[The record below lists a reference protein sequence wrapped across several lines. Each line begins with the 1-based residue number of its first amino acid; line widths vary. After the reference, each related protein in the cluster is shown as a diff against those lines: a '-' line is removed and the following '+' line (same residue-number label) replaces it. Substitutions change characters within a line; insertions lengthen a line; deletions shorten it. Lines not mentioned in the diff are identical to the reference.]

1 MIARVLAAV
10 EQHRAE
16 GMTARAAEI
25 AATPDHPQTGSLS
38 LYRQCARAT
47 FEAAAALTKQPGTG
61 RRS

>member
-1 MIARVLAAV
+1 MIARVRAAI

-16 GMTARAAEI
+16 SMTARAAEI
-25 AATPDHPQTGSLS
+25 AATPDHPQTGMLP